1 MTYSKRAE
9 LEGDPK
15 INHTLLYVSAFEDT
29 IAENEK
35 KKNPFEDILKGKK
48 NES

>member
-1 MTYSKRAE
+1 MTHFKK
-9 LEGDPK
+9 EGDPK
-15 INHTLLYVSAFEDT
+15 INHTLLYMSAFEDT
-29 IAENEK
+29 IAENE